1 MLNKLYHDLLAFYPM
16 KPWWPGD
23 SALET
28 AVGTILTQNTSWKG
42 VLKSIENL
50 KTAGKLDLDALL
62 ETPDEEL
69 AELIRP
75 SGYANLKTRRLKN
88 LLRFIKTRYGSVDAM
103 RAAPKDRLR
112 EELLSINGVGR
123 ETADSILLYGLEK
136 PSFVVDAYTRRV
148 LARHGILPEE
158 TPYDEIQEAFERE
171 LPRDVPIY
179 AHYHAM
185 FVELCKAFCLK
196 NRPKCEECPLGKQNI
211 QKIHQKT
218 EKSLEK

>member
-50 KTAGKLDLDALL
+50 KKAGKLDLDALL
-62 ETPDEEL
+62 ETPDGEL

-88 LLRFIKTRYGSVDAM
+88 LLRFVKTRYGTVDAM
-103 RAAPKDRLR
+103 RAAPKA
-112 EELLSINGVGR
+112 GFGR
-123 ETADSILLYGLEK
+123 NCFRSTAWDGK
-136 PSFVVDAYTRRV
+136 RPTRSCFT
-148 LARHGILPEE
+148 LWKSPHSSW
-158 TPYDEIQEAFERE
+158 TPTRGGCS
-171 LPRDVPIY
+171 PVT
-179 AHYHAM
+179 
-185 FVELCKAFCLK
+185 AFCRRK
-196 NRPKCEECPLGKQNI
+196 RPTTRSRRRLSARFPGMCRFTRITTP
-211 QKIHQKT
+211 
-218 EKSLEK
+218 